1 MVVEGGVFVGNAYGI
16 VAYASSEVAIVNNRV
31 ANSFWEGI
39 LVESSSSAVVRGN
52 DVQLAGVYGIDVFTS
67 ADVEVRDNTASTSA
81 ETGIYLQNVDRV
93 VVSGNNASSNALLGI
108 GLDYASDVTIIDN
121 SLWDNG
127 YGLDLFDSG
136 RVLARQNTIGRS
148 TMEAVS
154 VYYSNNVTIDLNR
167 FVSNDGGLF
176 ASFATDL
183 TVAHNT
189 FRNNVVQGGDE
200 LGTRTAWDR
209 GYPAGGNFWSDYTGV
224 DLCSGAGQDVCTG
237 PDGIGDTPY
246 AVDVDTQDRHP
257 LMQPY
262 EPGSGLTTH
271 APIVIV
277 GNAEFTGA
285 NGVTGGSGTPSDP
298 YIIEGWEIDGSAN
311 SGIEVY
317 NTDAHFV
324 IRNVYIHSA
333 LIDGIYFYSV
343 QNAKV
348 ENASLTGNRQ
358 ALYVE
363 VSSTVTVAASNISFN
378 VWDAIVLDWSSN
390 VTLEGNAIWGNG
402 MWGVFTYAASDL
414 AIRNNTVSGND
425 WGIDLVQSQRIEV
438 AGNEVTSHNVTGLST
453 DIASNVTVIGNAFL
467 DNDYNVNLTDS
478 ADLLLRGNAVDA

>member
-16 VAYASSEVAIVNNRV
+16 VAYASSAVAIVNNRV

-67 ADVEVRDNTASTSA
+67 ADVEVRDN
-81 ETGIYLQNVDRV
+81 
-93 VVSGNNASSNALLGI
+93 
-108 GLDYASDVTIIDN
+108 YASDVTIIDN

-167 FVSNDGGLF
+167 FVSNDGGVF
-176 ASFATDL
+176 ASFASDL

-189 FRNNVVQGGDE
+189 FDGNTFQGGDDF
-200 LGTRTAWDR
+200 GTRTAWDR

-224 DLCSGAGQDVCTG
+224 DLCSGPSQDVCTG

-246 AVDVDTQDRHP
+246 AVDVDTQDRYP

-298 YIIEGWEIDGSAN
+298 YIIEGWEINASA
-311 SGIEVY
+311 
-317 NTDAHFV
+317 A
-324 IRNVYIHSA
+324 
-333 LIDGIYFYSV
+333 DGI
-343 QNAKV
+343 AI
-348 ENASLTGNRQ
+348 
-358 ALYVE
+358 LY
-363 VSSTVTVAASNISFN
+363 TTA
-378 VWDAIVLDWSSN
+378 
-390 VTLEGNAIWGNG
+390 
-402 MWGVFTYAASDL
+402 
-414 AIRNNTVSGND
+414 
-425 WGIDLVQSQRIEV
+425 
-438 AGNEVTSHNVTGLST
+438 H
-453 DIASNVTVIGNAFL
+453 
-467 DNDYNVNLTDS
+467 
-478 ADLLLRGNAVDA
+478 

>member
-93 VVSGNNASSNALLGI
+93 VVIGNNASSNALMGI

-136 RVLARQNTIGRS
+136 RGLARQNTIGRS

-167 FVSNDGGLF
+167 FVSNEGGLF

-209 GYPAGGNFWSDYTGV
+209 GYPAGGNFWSDYTAV
-224 DLCSGAGQDVCTG
+224 DL
-237 PDGIGDTPY
+237 DT
-246 AVDVDTQDRHP
+246 VDRYP
-257 LMQPY
+257 LMTTSAFMF
-262 EPGSGLTTH
+262 PGSTARPDIPSMLSPPG
-271 APIVIV
+271 APR
-277 GNAEFTGA
+277 GALDGTGA
-285 NGVTGGSGTPSDP
+285 HEAPLMSVGTALREDTGVG
-298 YIIEGWEIDGSAN
+298 E
-311 SGIEVY
+311 
-317 NTDAHFV
+317 DAT
-324 IRNVYIHSA
+324 
-333 LIDGIYFYSV
+333 
-343 QNAKV
+343 
-348 ENASLTGNRQ
+348 SLHGP
-358 ALYVE
+358 
-363 VSSTVTVAASNISFN
+363 
-378 VWDAIVLDWSSN
+378 
-390 VTLEGNAIWGNG
+390 
-402 MWGVFTYAASDL
+402 
-414 AIRNNTVSGND
+414 
-425 WGIDLVQSQRIEV
+425 
-438 AGNEVTSHNVTGLST
+438 
-453 DIASNVTVIGNAFL
+453 
-467 DNDYNVNLTDS
+467 
-478 ADLLLRGNAVDA
+478 

>member
-1 MVVEGGVFVGNAYGI
+1 MPGVRGGGAGARALLLAGALAAVSLAALVGIPGAASAYVPRAPILIVGDAGFTPDNGVTGGSGTPTDPYVIEGWGIDASFATGISIANTLAHAVIRNVSVSGGDVTYDGVFLDTVANMVVEGGVFVGNAYGI

-167 FVSNDGGLF
+167 FVSNEGGLF

-246 AVDVDTQDRHP
+246 AVDPDTVDRYP
-257 LMQPY
+257 LMTTSAFMF
-262 EPGSGLTTH
+262 PGSTARPDIPSMLSPPG
-271 APIVIV
+271 APR
-277 GNAEFTGA
+277 GALDGTGA
-285 NGVTGGSGTPSDP
+285 HEAPLMSVGTALREDTGVG
-298 YIIEGWEIDGSAN
+298 E
-311 SGIEVY
+311 
-317 NTDAHFV
+317 DAT
-324 IRNVYIHSA
+324 
-333 LIDGIYFYSV
+333 
-343 QNAKV
+343 
-348 ENASLTGNRQ
+348 SLHGP
-358 ALYVE
+358 
-363 VSSTVTVAASNISFN
+363 
-378 VWDAIVLDWSSN
+378 
-390 VTLEGNAIWGNG
+390 
-402 MWGVFTYAASDL
+402 
-414 AIRNNTVSGND
+414 
-425 WGIDLVQSQRIEV
+425 
-438 AGNEVTSHNVTGLST
+438 
-453 DIASNVTVIGNAFL
+453 
-467 DNDYNVNLTDS
+467 
-478 ADLLLRGNAVDA
+478 

>member
-1 MVVEGGVFVGNAYGI
+1 VTGCLECAAAGLGLERFFSPAYVPRAPILIVGDAGFTPDNGVTGGSGTPTDPYVIEGWGIGASFATGISIANTLAHAVIRNVSVSGGDVTYDGVFLDTVANMVVEGGVFVGNAYGI

-167 FVSNDGGLF
+167 FVSNEGGLF

-246 AVDVDTQDRHP
+246 AVDPDTVDRYP
-257 LMQPY
+257 LMTTSAFMF
-262 EPGSGLTTH
+262 PGSTARPDIPSMLSPPG
-271 APIVIV
+271 APR
-277 GNAEFTGA
+277 GALDGTGA
-285 NGVTGGSGTPSDP
+285 HEAPLMSVGTALREDTGVG
-298 YIIEGWEIDGSAN
+298 E
-311 SGIEVY
+311 
-317 NTDAHFV
+317 DAT
-324 IRNVYIHSA
+324 
-333 LIDGIYFYSV
+333 
-343 QNAKV
+343 
-348 ENASLTGNRQ
+348 SLHGP
-358 ALYVE
+358 
-363 VSSTVTVAASNISFN
+363 
-378 VWDAIVLDWSSN
+378 
-390 VTLEGNAIWGNG
+390 
-402 MWGVFTYAASDL
+402 
-414 AIRNNTVSGND
+414 
-425 WGIDLVQSQRIEV
+425 
-438 AGNEVTSHNVTGLST
+438 
-453 DIASNVTVIGNAFL
+453 
-467 DNDYNVNLTDS
+467 
-478 ADLLLRGNAVDA
+478 